1 MGDITVRVNG
11 TPHSPTVMEEEGS
24 FLHHDLASITSP
36 PARMRRTWA
45 RTGEEPGRCA
55 RAGQGS
61 CCRFPAVIRAVP
73 LADRWEIR

>member
-45 RTGEEPGRCA
+45 RTGEEPARCA

-61 CCRFPAVIRAVP
+61 CALRRRHPGGSARGQV
-73 LADRWEIR
+73 EIR